1 MAHSSHNLIFCAT
14 GIQVR
19 KAYLHYNQGKDL
31 ELMVA
36 KAQSEL
42 DEKLKEI
49 ANREAELAQ
58 REKEVEVKLNKKT
71 SKEV

>member
-1 MAHSSHNLIFCAT
+1 
-14 GIQVR
+14 
-19 KAYLHYNQGKDL
+19 
-31 ELMVA
+31 MVA

-58 REKEVEVKLNKKT
+58 REKEIEAKTSKKT

>member
-1 MAHSSHNLIFCAT
+1 MNAA
-14 GIQVR
+14 
-19 KAYLHYNQGKDL
+19 AAPGKDL

-49 ANREAELAQ
+49 VNREAELAQ
-58 REKEVEVKLNKKT
+58 REKEIGAKT
-71 SKEV
+71 SKKHLKKYNLWNRINSI